1 MPTIDEVRKQ
11 GLANMPTYDYGNVFT
26 KRDQVELDLDMDRAE
41 FLNNLLFME
50 FQNEYN
56 SPAAQVQRMRA
67 AGLNPDL
74 LGASQ
79 GGVSAGMSAPT
90 GSAPEGVSSLDV
102 AQTAFGII
110 SNVLQLTQSMV
121 SGVVGISSQL
131 QNIDMNDFE
140 LGAKRLDH
148 ALNLAGMLDHT
159 VTQTPDGNF
168 VMVEKP
174 REPISHF
181 QSKRNN
187 RVVDDLFTRYFYS
200 NKARLTYFK
209 DANEIARLRMD
220 LGQIM
225 SHPNYSNYDDEIY
238 EAFEPLSDYAYRALI
253 SETEYKAKYYE
264 RANELG
270 LSDLSAG
277 ADFAS
282 RKLAKDNDD
291 FTRSLKDPLLK
302 VAKNL
307 KNKSKEGHKWADMA
321 LIALYTA
328 MSATI
333 SRSSGQSVN
342 GSTGEVFKNSSWD
355 FGL

>member
-41 FLNNLLFME
+41 FLNNLLLMD
-50 FQNEYN
+50 FQNEFN
-56 SPAAQVQRMRA
+56 SPSAQVQRMRA

-74 LGASQ
+74 LGTSS

-90 GSAPEGVSSLDV
+90 GSAPQGVSSLDV
-102 AQTAFGII
+102 AQTAFGIV

-131 QNIDMNDFE
+131 QQIDMNDIE
-140 LGAKRLDH
+140 LGAKRLDY
-148 ALNLAGMLDHT
+148 ALGIAGMSNHY
-159 VTQTPDGNF
+159 VSQTPDGDF
-168 VMVEKP
+168 VMVDIPK
-174 REPISHF
+174 EPLSHF

-187 RVVDDLFTRYFYS
+187 RVVQQFYDRYFYN
-200 NKARLTYFK
+200 NKARLQYYK
-209 DANEIARLRMD
+209 DANEVARLRMD
-220 LGQIM
+220 LGERM
-225 SHPNYSNYDDEIY
+225 SHPNYSNYDSEIL
-238 EAFEPLSDYAYRALI
+238 EAFEPLSDFAYRALK
-253 SETEYKAKYYE
+253 SDTEYRASYHE

-270 LSDLSAG
+270 LADLSAVS
-277 ADFAS
+277 DYAS
-282 RKLAKDNDD
+282 RALAKDNDE
-291 FTRSLKDPLLK
+291 FTRSLKEPLVK
-302 VAKNL
+302 VANNL
-307 KNKSKEGHKWADMA
+307 RKKSEQGHKWADMA

-333 SRSSGQSVN
+333 SHSSG
-342 GSTGEVFKNSSWD
+342 STIDGYTGLENKNSSWN